1 MWEGR
6 VLVKGAEMEVD
17 AFAATV
23 QAANETPS
31 GLIFFLWTL
40 TGALLN
46 GLVSS
51 CHMVL
56 VRLWASSVWYSSCTT
71 Y

>member
-6 VLVKGAEMEVD
+6 GLVKGAAMEVD

-23 QAANETPS
+23 QAASEVCRVLNVV
-31 GLIFFLWTL
+31 LLWTL

-46 GLVSS
+46 GLVN
-51 CHMVL
+51 
-56 VRLWASSVWYSSCTT
+56 A
-71 Y
+71 